1 MFESVGMCKEACEA
15 YLKSQNVKSAVD
27 CCVKL
32 NQWDEGKFIGFI
44 SLIKICILN

>member
-32 NQWDEGKFIGFI
+32 NQWDEGSYTYNI
-44 SLIKICILN
+44 